1 MSASVK
7 NSTSKPLQIGETFVG
22 VAEDVGAYGSYTVAV
37 RSSTAIQYKILQGEI
52 PNRWDDVRILQQ
64 PALPAPSNSSDTEP
78 IVFKGLIKMKYIK
91 VEITNTEEVNQTYL
105 RSSMIFRDAMPLNS
119 LDDSVSV
126 GGVDENGNKHLLATT
141 PDGVLKTNTTVSV
154 EDIKLEGASDSIR
167 IMGSTDQD
175 VANIKLINTDVDGKL
190 NINVDGTTQQLL
202 TDILAKQALIEAN
215 IQKMEINAN
224 QAPIVTTL
232 VSSDPA
238 TQFANG
244 QVIGT
249 VIDMGTMETRSND
262 ICFSGEAIIGAEG
275 SGYDAP
281 NVLMQFSNDSTTW
294 YSDGVQASFYKHSA
308 TDWTF
313 NFQRNNVG
321 LRYVRLLCSAPIQLL
336 SCIVT
341 VFKN

>member
-1 MSASVK
+1 MTASVK

-22 VAEDVGAYGSYTVAV
+22 VAEDVGKYGSYTIAV
-37 RSSTAIQYKILQGEI
+37 RSSTAIEYKILQGETV
-52 PNRWDDVRILQQ
+52 NRWDDVRILQQ
-64 PALPAPSNSSDTEP
+64 PALPPPSNSTDTEP

-91 VEITNTEEVNQTYL
+91 VEIRNTEQVNQSYL

-141 PDGVLKTNTTVSV
+141 PEGVLKTNTTVSV
-154 EDIKLEGASDSIR
+154 EDIKLDGTTDSIR

-215 IQKMEINAN
+215 IQKLEINAN
-224 QAPIVTTL
+224 QLPISTML
-232 VSSDPA
+232 VNSPIGLEYAIGDP
-238 TQFANG
+238 
-244 QVIGT
+244 IG
-249 VIDMGTMETRSND
+249 VAIDMGTMETRNND
-262 ICFSGEAIIGAEG
+262 ICFSGYVSIDTGFEAPKLI
-275 SGYDAP
+275 
-281 NVLMQFSNDSTTW
+281 MQ
-294 YSDGVQASFYKHSA
+294 YSLSDNEYFGDGVECSFYKKTA
-308 TDWTF
+308 TDWEF

-321 LRYVRLLCSAPIQLL
+321 PRYVRLLCTSPVKLKLCVA
-336 SCIVT
+336 T
-341 VFKN
+341 KFKN

>member
-1 MSASVK
+1 MSASEK
-7 NSTSKPLQIGETFVG
+7 NSTSKPLKKYEAFVG
-22 VAEDVGAYGSYTVAV
+22 VAEDVSKYGSYTIAV
-37 RSSTAIQYKILQGEI
+37 RSSTAIQYKIYQGQE
-52 PNRWDDVRILQQ
+52 PNRWDDIRIVQQ
-64 PALPAPSNSSDTEP
+64 AALPPPNSITDNEPS
-78 IVFKGLIKMKYIK
+78 VFKGLIKMKYIK
-91 VEITNTEEVNQTYL
+91 VEILNTEEVDQTYL
-105 RSSMIFRDAMPLNS
+105 RSSMIFRAAMPLNS
-119 LDDSVSV
+119 LDDSISV
-126 GGVDENGNKHLLATT
+126 GGIDENGTKHLLATT
-141 PDGVLKTNTTVSV
+141 PEGVLKTNTTVSV
-154 EDIKLEGASDSIR
+154 EDIKLDGATDSIR

-175 VANIKLINTDVDGKL
+175 VANIKLINTDVNGKL
-190 NINVDGTTQQLL
+190 NINVDATTQQLL

-249 VIDMGTMETRSND
+249 VIDMGTMETRTND

-281 NVLMQFSNDSTTW
+281 NVLMQFSNDNIAW

-341 VFKN
+341 TFKN